1 MTYFAP
7 DKVPY
12 DEWFD
17 PDYKYEPHPYDNWPM
32 ATDKTPVERLHD
44 DMRKE
49 YENPRPE
56 EEIADN
62 ISMHEKMYRIATSRY
77 NPFSVGGSEN
87 CHSDVECNIG
97 GAENLHK

>member
-1 MTYFAP
+1 MKKPLHRLPLDA
-7 DKVPY
+7 
-12 DEWFD
+12 WFD
-17 PDYKYEPHPYDNWPM
+17 DVPHPYDTWPM

-97 GAENLHK
+97 GSENLHK

>member
-1 MTYFAP
+1 MKKPLHRLPLDA
-7 DKVPY
+7 
-12 DEWFD
+12 WFD
-17 PDYKYEPHPYDNWPM
+17 DVPHPYDVWPM

-97 GAENLHK
+97 GSENLHK

>member
-1 MTYFAP
+1 
-7 DKVPY
+7 
-12 DEWFD
+12 
-17 PDYKYEPHPYDNWPM
+17 M

-97 GAENLHK
+97 GSENLHK

>member
-1 MTYFAP
+1 MKKPLHRLPLDA
-7 DKVPY
+7 
-12 DEWFD
+12 WFD
-17 PDYKYEPHPYDNWPM
+17 DVPHPYDVWPM

-62 ISMHEKMYRIATSRY
+62 ISMHEKMYQIATSRY

-97 GAENLHK
+97 GSENLHK

>member
-1 MTYFAP
+1 MKKPLHRLPLDA
-7 DKVPY
+7 
-12 DEWFD
+12 WFD
-17 PDYKYEPHPYDNWPM
+17 DVPHPYDAWPM

-97 GAENLHK
+97 GSENLHK

>member
-1 MTYFAP
+1 MKKP
-7 DKVPY
+7 LHRLPLDS
-12 DEWFD
+12 WFD
-17 PDYKYEPHPYDNWPM
+17 DVPHPYDEWPM

-56 EEIADN
+56 EDIADD
-62 ISMHEKMYRIATSRY
+62 ITMHEKMYRIATSRY

-97 GAENLHK
+97 GSENLHK

>member
-1 MTYFAP
+1 MKKPLHRLPLDA
-7 DKVPY
+7 
-12 DEWFD
+12 WFD
-17 PDYKYEPHPYDNWPM
+17 DVPHPYDVWPM

-56 EEIADN
+56 EEVAEN
-62 ISMHEKMYRIATSRY
+62 ITMHERMYRIATSRY

-87 CHSDVECNIG
+87 CDSDIDCNIG
-97 GAENLHK
+97 GSENLHK

>member
-1 MTYFAP
+1 MTYPAP
-7 DKVPY
+7 EKPIK

-17 PDYKYEPHPYDNWPM
+17 DAPHPYDSWPM
-32 ATDKTPVERLHD
+32 AKDKTPVERLHD

-56 EEIADN
+56 EDIADD
-62 ISMHEKMYRIATSRY
+62 ITMHEKMYRIATSRY

-97 GAENLHK
+97 GSENLHK

>member
-1 MTYFAP
+1 MKKPLHRLPLDA
-7 DKVPY
+7 
-12 DEWFD
+12 WFD
-17 PDYKYEPHPYDNWPM
+17 DVSHPYDVWPM

-97 GAENLHK
+97 GSENLHK

>member
-1 MTYFAP
+1 MKKP
-7 DKVPY
+7 LHRLPL

-17 PDYKYEPHPYDNWPM
+17 DVPHPYDAWPM

-87 CHSDVECNIG
+87 CHSDIDCNIG
-97 GAENLHK
+97 GSENLHK

>member
-1 MTYFAP
+1 MKKP
-7 DKVPY
+7 LHRLPL

-17 PDYKYEPHPYDNWPM
+17 DVPHPYDEWPM

-97 GAENLHK
+97 GSENLHK

>member
-1 MTYFAP
+1 MKKP
-7 DKVPY
+7 LHRLPL

-17 PDYKYEPHPYDNWPM
+17 DVPHPYDEWPM

-56 EEIADN
+56 EDIADD
-62 ISMHEKMYRIATSRY
+62 ITMHERMYRIATSRY

-97 GAENLHK
+97 GSENLHK

>member
-1 MTYFAP
+1 MKKP
-7 DKVPY
+7 LHRLPL

-17 PDYKYEPHPYDNWPM
+17 DVPHPYDEWPM

-56 EEIADN
+56 EEVADN

-97 GAENLHK
+97 GSENLHK

>member
-1 MTYFAP
+1 MKKP
-7 DKVPY
+7 LHRLPL

-17 PDYKYEPHPYDNWPM
+17 DVPHPYDEWPM

-87 CHSDVECNIG
+87 CHSDIDCNIG
-97 GAENLHK
+97 GSENLHK

>member
-1 MTYFAP
+1 MKKPLHRLPLDEWFDDVP
-7 DKVPY
+7 HPY
-12 DEWFD
+12 DEW
-17 PDYKYEPHPYDNWPM
+17 PV

-56 EEIADN
+56 EEVAEN
-62 ISMHEKMYRIATSRY
+62 ITMHERMYRIATSRY

-97 GAENLHK
+97 GSENLHK